1 MKSTSGSVPPQPGS
15 PEGAAGADRLD
26 DLAAIDPLQVDRGDP
41 EVGMSQLALDDVERD
56 ALPGHFDGAGVAQLV
71 WSETP
76 PYAGLGRGASKR
88 NSHLRV

>member
-1 MKSTSGSVPPQPGS
+1 
-15 PEGAAGADRLD
+15 
-26 DLAAIDPLQVDRGDP
+26 
-41 EVGMSQLALDDVERD
+41 MSQLALDDVQRH